1 MSQSN
6 FPRFRPALESLDVRA
21 MPAPLLMQV
30 CASGVPASAD
40 VGQTLDLKATSSG
53 GETKGD
59 VKPVADSNGKLWL
72 CREGTW
78 ECVEW
83 PG

>member
-53 GETKGD
+53 ESANGTQVGDRDGNVWWCYETDK
-59 VKPVADSNGKLWL
+59 
-72 CREGTW
+72 
-78 ECVEW
+78 ECVCD
-83 PG
+83 PY